1 MVQENTLQATVILY
15 RRKRQEVLSF
25 SIFTDSEMAWQKNP
39 MICKGSQ
46 KSSTAGVAGR
56 AVTLGIVPERVC

>member
-1 MVQENTLQATVILY
+1 MVQENTLQATVSLY
-15 RRKRQEVLSF
+15 RRKRRKVLPF
-25 SIFTDSEMAWQKNP
+25 SIFRDSEMAWQKNP

-56 AVTLGIVPERVC
+56 AVTLGTVPERFC